1 MISPKTLD
9 DLGWPT
15 LVDHW
20 ARRCATKRGEAHVRA
35 VPLFDELGLAR
46 ERAAEISEARALA
59 ARDVALPLGGIADV
73 AASIDR
79 VRKAAA
85 LEAPELVA
93 VATTGR
99 ALSRLRAHLREHREA
114 APRLAARAEAIADLG
129 HVYHPILDAF
139 DPDGRLVDHA

>member
-1 MISPKTLD
+1 MISSRTLD

-20 ARRCATKRGEAHVRA
+20 VKRCATRRGEARVRA
-35 VPLFDELGLAR
+35 AQLLDAIEEAR
-46 ERAAEISEARALA
+46 DRAAEITEARGLA
-59 ARDVALPLGGIADV
+59 SRGEPLPLGGISDIAP
-73 AASIDR
+73 AIAR

-99 ALSRLRAHLREHREA
+99 ALAKLRGHLRTHA
-114 APRLAARAEAIADLG
+114 AIAPRLATRGATLADLG
-129 HVYHPILDAF
+129 HVYHPILE
-139 DPDGRLVDHA
+139 

>member
-35 VPLFDELGLAR
+35 VRLFDELEAAR
-46 ERAAEISEARALA
+46 ERAAEVAEARALA
-59 ARDVALPLGGIADV
+59 AQGAALPLGGIVDV
-73 AASIDR
+73 AAAIAR

-85 LEAPELVA
+85 L
-93 VATTGR
+93 
-99 ALSRLRAHLREHREA
+99 
-114 APRLAARAEAIADLG
+114 
-129 HVYHPILDAF
+129 
-139 DPDGRLVDHA
+139 

>member
-20 ARRCATKRGEAHVRA
+20 ARRCATARGEAHVRTGR
-35 VPLFDELGLAR
+35 LFDGIEQAR
-46 ERAAEISEARALA
+46 ERAAEVAEARALA
-59 ARDVALPLGGIADV
+59 ARDAALPVGGIADV
-73 AASIDR
+73 AGSIAR

-93 VATTGR
+93 VASTGR
-99 ALSRLRAHLREHREA
+99 ALA
-114 APRLAARAEAIADLG
+114 
-129 HVYHPILDAF
+129 
-139 DPDGRLVDHA
+139 